1 MCGDII
7 TIYFLLFLSVAN
19 FADATSVTPKV
30 LALRLQTTDDKSF
43 YNKEGQIT
51 FESNQD
57 LKLEI
62 ISEGVNDGTYIKLIT
77 EKMDMGSNCD
87 NGNGSVARIHTPYK
101 QIARD
106 GTIKFSANEVL
117 YDGEH
122 STFYVCAKIN
132 GTFIHQGHEDKV
144 LINVIPPAFLPV
156 WANFIFLAILLCL
169 SGLFS
174 GLNLGLMSL
183 DTTELEIVKNTGTE
197 EEKRNASTILPV
209 RGGTWNV
216 LCQTSGNYLLCTLLF
231 GNVLVNVLIPLLLDG
246 IPGANGPIAVA
257 GSTFGIVIFGEI
269 IPQAL
274 CSRHG
279 LSVGAKTMFLT
290 KMFMFLTFPLSF
302 PISKI
307 LDLILGEEIGTK
319 YDRQRLIELLRV
331 ADHDLDDKQVNMLG
345 GALALKDKCVKQIM
359 TPIKDAYMLPLET
372 TLNFKTIYEIKSSG
386 HSRIPV
392 YQGDQDK
399 IVYILMAKDLLFVDP
414 DDEKPLEEI
423 CKFYEKPFIITE
435 SKRQL
440 DIMLD
445 EFRTGEKG
453 HLAIV
458 KEDDEVIGL
467 VTLEDIIEEIIQF
480 EIIDE
485 DDRYVDNRSKKK
497 TKILARSQSREY
509 EMWNDP
515 SDKRIEVP
523 PQIIQAVHQYLS
535 SSIDSF
541 NPTIIKPEI
550 LKKLLNLNVFH
561 VVKESTSKEDEETE
575 CILKQGVASDSFLLI
590 VEGKVEVQI
599 GSEGYVFESGP
610 FTVFGKSVL
619 EFPDNNVTE
628 TKTRTWIPDCS
639 IRLSRGEVLYF
650 SLRSTTYKSAVLA
663 SKRVSTQKPEE
674 IEKQIQM
681 MRDNQDGPQLHEEAT
696 LLSGI

>member
-1 MCGDII
+1 M
-7 TIYFLLFLSVAN
+7 
-19 FADATSVTPKV
+19 DASSVTPKV

-43 YNKEGQIT
+43 YNKGGQIT

-57 LKLEI
+57 LNLEI
-62 ISEGVNDGTYIKLIT
+62 ISEGLNDGTYIKLIT
-77 EKMDMGSNCD
+77 EKMVMGSNCD
-87 NGNGSVARIHTPYK
+87 NGNGSVARINTPYK

-132 GTFIHQGHEDKV
+132 GTFVHQGHEDKV

-414 DDEKPLEEI
+414 DGEKALEEI
-423 CKFYEKPFIITE
+423 CKYYEKPFIVTE
-435 SKRQL
+435 SKKQL

-458 KEDDEVIGL
+458 K
-467 VTLEDIIEEIIQF
+467 
-480 EIIDE
+480 
-485 DDRYVDNRSKKK
+485 
-497 TKILARSQSREY
+497 
-509 EMWNDP
+509 
-515 SDKRIEVP
+515 
-523 PQIIQAVHQYLS
+523 
-535 SSIDSF
+535 
-541 NPTIIKPEI
+541 
-550 LKKLLNLNVFH
+550 
-561 VVKESTSKEDEETE
+561 
-575 CILKQGVASDSFLLI
+575 
-590 VEGKVEVQI
+590 
-599 GSEGYVFESGP
+599 
-610 FTVFGKSVL
+610 
-619 EFPDNNVTE
+619 
-628 TKTRTWIPDCS
+628 
-639 IRLSRGEVLYF
+639 
-650 SLRSTTYKSAVLA
+650 
-663 SKRVSTQKPEE
+663 
-674 IEKQIQM
+674 
-681 MRDNQDGPQLHEEAT
+681 
-696 LLSGI
+696 